1 MNDTALLE
9 DVLRAN
15 GEEHLYDK
23 IMQLSV
29 HAKDKPPV
37 IFVWKNVEGFVEAIQ
52 EARAKASAPGVTIQ
66 KLKEAVLE
74 YARVSCAAPR
84 LGTSCLP
91 CSLAQFGQV
100 MCMLRTLDLHPWSQR
115 VIAVGVPNSLPI
127 ACVYIPR
134 PRSNTLRRATP
145 HFVASLW
152 G

>member
-52 EARAKASAPGVTIQ
+52 EARAKASAPGGM
-66 KLKEAVLE
+66 A
-74 YARVSCAAPR
+74 
-84 LGTSCLP
+84 LP
-91 CSLAQFGQV
+91 PNPLALSGS
-100 MCMLRTLDLHPWSQR
+100 RQR
-115 VIAVGVPNSLPI
+115 
-127 ACVYIPR
+127 
-134 PRSNTLRRATP
+134 
-145 HFVASLW
+145 
-152 G
+152 

>member
-1 MNDTALLE
+1 MERSIL
-9 DVLRAN
+9 
-15 GEEHLYDK
+15 
-23 IMQLSV
+23 QLSV

-52 EARAKASAPGVTIQ
+52 EARAKASAPEGMPLPPNPLALSGSVTIQ
-66 KLKEAVLE
+66 KFKEAVLE

-100 MCMLRTLDLHPWSQR
+100 MCMLRTLDLNPWSQR